1 MSSNNSSP
9 DNNKSPSSDESIGS
23 SPKAGLLRRFNAWTG
38 SPRHAPPITTWNE
51 NPSTSS
57 GGARSVS
64 RSSRIGDYDLNQPTA
79 AAESPIAAAAF
90 AAAAAPEEAQLD
102 SSNNDDSRSAV
113 ESTSGSDGSLH
124 YYGWEEVDL
133 YVTTNDTDSPSSD
146 EKKKQKK
153 KHKGDIIPPNS
164 WAPIGRFTLPGLSKT
179 KKKSGDIDT
188 SEEEERIE
196 GGGGEHS
203 SDSDIVDGQRKEKN
217 GSSAS
222 SSGIQP
228 SSYAG
233 SRTMPTETNTGT
245 RLSDD
250 TDSDENKTKKK
261 KKKKGGDSSHDP
273 QFQYATRTKDGK
285 EIKTSGEGGVDSD
298 ETSDDSSTSTKAAG
312 AFWACCRRMP
322 LLLPLLLLLLLLL
335 SAAIAITVVLVKRP
349 PMDGDKQTGV
359 VTGEPKSIVPTFSPT
374 STPLLEACVC
384 YPLLQEENLSEQE
397 NSSSPTYNIGGTN
410 YKCLEE
416 QNLSEEDAQSQYLTI
431 CVFPNPSADPNL
443 MEGYSFGNANNNNDD
458 GSSNADM
465 FKVTTTGDLS
475 VPNLNQEVE
484 VFAVTTTG
492 SFSVD
497 NLDTSSLN
505 EMQLADV
512 MGYFED
518 SIAAELDLPP
528 GSTVTITSID
538 NGVVQYEIVTYNES
552 SADANA
558 AASTIHPTLS
568 QTSTLDNISNSVLTA
583 SQGSSDAAIQSG
595 MALIDVA
602 SHTAG
607 ITSSPISISK
617 ITTTGQFSVEGFD
630 PSSFSVAQMDEAK
643 EYFESAITQELESQ
657 GLLPEGSS
665 VVVTNLTSGI
675 VEYEIH
681 FYGQTSAQ
689 ASAAISSV
697 ATALSSN
704 STLESISST
713 VQTESSSSTTGIST
727 SMSSVS
733 ITGNTQ
739 TGTTGL
745 TMTAAEE
752 EEAKGYYE
760 DAITSILGP
769 LLPNGATV
777 LVTDIAN
784 GVVSYEISMDVNSS
798 EGATSTVDVIQSFL
812 SETSTLE
819 AISMYVEEVSSSSS
833 NQTIVNSL
841 LGATVT
847 SNTTGSTTN
856 SPNQTIVN
864 SLLGATVTSNTTGS
878 TTELSSVNLPLLGM
892 TVTSNTPGTTNI
904 IESTP
909 SNVTFNNLTM
919 EISLDGTSLTTHD
932 LLSQDKGDGGPL
944 YDTVQDSSGT
954 LMAFTINKPI
964 SSFSPLDEG
973 FALANEME
981 VCSSVPLEPNQLVRP
996 EVGGE
1001 SMADGESEAL
1011 LRPESRK
1018 LHTSSL
1024 HFPRDL
1030 QQQLVEEVADFC
1042 LSISL
1047 GSPSSQS
1054 SDSPAAVPPSGLQV

>member
-1 MSSNNSSP
+1 MKSISSKSKNNKKASDNSSLDEDDLHNRAGAPQAQVRSITNYDVTTSSNYDNNNNSSSLFSDSSASFHRGGGSNLSSAP
-9 DNNKSPSSDESIGS
+9 ETSDGADNNDSNTTTNNSTNEDMGSVKSD
-23 SPKAGLLRRFNAWTG
+23 N
-38 SPRHAPPITTWNE
+38 
-51 NPSTSS
+51 
-57 GGARSVS
+57 
-64 RSSRIGDYDLNQPTA
+64 
-79 AAESPIAAAAF
+79 
-90 AAAAAPEEAQLD
+90 
-102 SSNNDDSRSAV
+102 
-113 ESTSGSDGSLH
+113 
-124 YYGWEEVDL
+124 YYGWEEVEID
-133 YVTTNDTDSPSSD
+133 YGSISGSGFDSGDSNINASSD
-146 EKKKQKK
+146 ADNKEQDEEKPSFLA
-153 KHKGDIIPPNS
+153 GIVS
-164 WAPIGRFTLPGLSKT
+164 RFGLGGT
-179 KKKSGDIDT
+179 KKKNDQGDDNDDGVIANDVDEDGRLLPSFYKHDGTFDDLDPEQQQSGST
-188 SEEEERIE
+188 L
-196 GGGGEHS
+196 
-203 SDSDIVDGQRKEKN
+203 
-217 GSSAS
+217 
-222 SSGIQP
+222 P
-228 SSYAG
+228 
-233 SRTMPTETNTGT
+233 ETNTGT
-245 RLSDD
+245 RRSGSA
-250 TDSDENKTKKK
+250 TTSRPRFSYNRTKK
-261 KKKKGGDSSHDP
+261 GEEQRRNNLSINLQEDSS
-273 QFQYATRTKDGK
+273 
-285 EIKTSGEGGVDSD
+285 E
-298 ETSDDSSTSTKAAG
+298 DSSKKEKKRRGLFA
-312 AFWACCRRMP
+312 WLRRCCRGLP
-322 LLLPLLLLLLLLL
+322 LLFLLLLLLI
-335 SAAIAITVVLVKRP
+335 SAIIAITVVLTREP
-349 PMDGDKQTGV
+349 RDSDKLDQ
-359 VTGEPKSIVPTFSPT
+359 VTNESVSTLPTPSPT
-374 STPLLEACVC
+374 TTPLLEACVC
-384 YPLLQEENLSEQE
+384 YPLLESADNTVS
-397 NSSSPTYNIGGTN
+397 NNDNDNNTGSAPVYNIGGTD

-416 QNLSEEDAQSQYLTI
+416 QFLTEEEAQSTYLTI
-431 CVFPNPSADPNL
+431 CVFPNPDVDLGEYHMGHQNT
-443 MEGYSFGNANNNNDD
+443 EGSIESID
-458 GSSNADM
+458 
-465 FKVTTTGDLS
+465 VTTTGDLS
-475 VPNLNQEVE
+475 VPNLNQEVD

-497 NLDTSSLN
+497 NLDISSLN
-505 EMQLADV
+505 EMQLAEV

-568 QTSTLDNISNSVLTA
+568 QTSTLSNIGNSVLAA
-583 SQGSSDAAIQSG
+583 SQGSSDTTIQSG
-595 MALIDVA
+595 MVLIDVA
-602 SHTAG
+602 SHTAD
-607 ITSSPISISK
+607 ITSAPTSISK
-617 ITTTGQFSVEGFD
+617 ITTTGEFTIEGFD
-630 PSSFSVAQMDEAK
+630 PSSFSVAQMEEAK
-643 EYFESAITQELESQ
+643 EYFESAVTHELESQ
-657 GLLPEGSS
+657 GFLPEGSS
-665 VVVTNLTSGI
+665 VVVTNLTNGI

-760 DAITSILGP
+760 DAIASILGP

-777 LVTDIAN
+777 LVTDVAN

-798 EGATSTVDVIQSFL
+798 EDATSTVDAIQSFL

-819 AISMYVEEVSSSSS
+819 AITMYVEEVSSS
-833 NQTIVNSL
+833 
-841 LGATVT
+841 
-847 SNTTGSTTN
+847 

-932 LLSQDKGDGGPL
+932 LLNQDKGDGGPL
-944 YDTVQDSSGT
+944 YDTVLDSSGT

-973 FALANEME
+973 FDLANEIE
-981 VCSSVPLEPNQLVRP
+981 ICSSVPLEPNQLLRP

-1001 SMADGESEAL
+1001 SIAGGESEAL
-1011 LRPESRK
+1011 LRPEARK
-1018 LHTSSL
+1018 LHSSL

-1030 QQQLVEEVADFC
+1030 QQQLVEEIADFC
-1042 LSISL
+1042 LSIAL
-1047 GSPSSQS
+1047 GLPSTT
-1054 SDSPAAVPPSGLQV
+1054 SDAPAAVPPSGLQV

>member
-1 MSSNNSSP
+1 M
-9 DNNKSPSSDESIGS
+9 
-23 SPKAGLLRRFNAWTG
+23 
-38 SPRHAPPITTWNE
+38 
-51 NPSTSS
+51 
-57 GGARSVS
+57 
-64 RSSRIGDYDLNQPTA
+64 
-79 AAESPIAAAAF
+79 
-90 AAAAAPEEAQLD
+90 
-102 SSNNDDSRSAV
+102 
-113 ESTSGSDGSLH
+113 
-124 YYGWEEVDL
+124 
-133 YVTTNDTDSPSSD
+133 
-146 EKKKQKK
+146 
-153 KHKGDIIPPNS
+153 
-164 WAPIGRFTLPGLSKT
+164 
-179 KKKSGDIDT
+179 
-188 SEEEERIE
+188 
-196 GGGGEHS
+196 
-203 SDSDIVDGQRKEKN
+203 
-217 GSSAS
+217 
-222 SSGIQP
+222 
-228 SSYAG
+228 
-233 SRTMPTETNTGT
+233 
-245 RLSDD
+245 
-250 TDSDENKTKKK
+250 
-261 KKKKGGDSSHDP
+261 
-273 QFQYATRTKDGK
+273 
-285 EIKTSGEGGVDSD
+285 
-298 ETSDDSSTSTKAAG
+298 
-312 AFWACCRRMP
+312 
-322 LLLPLLLLLLLLL
+322 
-335 SAAIAITVVLVKRP
+335 
-349 PMDGDKQTGV
+349 
-359 VTGEPKSIVPTFSPT
+359 
-374 STPLLEACVC
+374 
-384 YPLLQEENLSEQE
+384 
-397 NSSSPTYNIGGTN
+397 
-410 YKCLEE
+410 
-416 QNLSEEDAQSQYLTI
+416 
-431 CVFPNPSADPNL
+431 
-443 MEGYSFGNANNNNDD
+443 
-458 GSSNADM
+458 
-465 FKVTTTGDLS
+465 TTTGDLS

-528 GSTVTITSID
+528 GSTFTITSID

-558 AASTIHPTLS
+558 ADSTIHPTLS

-595 MALIDVA
+595 MALIDVT
-602 SHTAG
+602 SHTTG

-798 EGATSTVDVIQSFL
+798 EDATSTVNVIQSFL

-819 AISMYVEEVSSSSS
+819 AISTYV
-833 NQTIVNSL
+833 
-841 LGATVT
+841 
-847 SNTTGSTTN
+847 
-856 SPNQTIVN
+856 
-864 SLLGATVTSNTTGS
+864 
-878 TTELSSVNLPLLGM
+878 
-892 TVTSNTPGTTNI
+892 
-904 IESTP
+904 
-909 SNVTFNNLTM
+909 
-919 EISLDGTSLTTHD
+919 
-932 LLSQDKGDGGPL
+932 
-944 YDTVQDSSGT
+944 
-954 LMAFTINKPI
+954 
-964 SSFSPLDEG
+964 
-973 FALANEME
+973 
-981 VCSSVPLEPNQLVRP
+981 
-996 EVGGE
+996 
-1001 SMADGESEAL
+1001 
-1011 LRPESRK
+1011 
-1018 LHTSSL
+1018 
-1024 HFPRDL
+1024 
-1030 QQQLVEEVADFC
+1030 
-1042 LSISL
+1042 
-1047 GSPSSQS
+1047 
-1054 SDSPAAVPPSGLQV
+1054 